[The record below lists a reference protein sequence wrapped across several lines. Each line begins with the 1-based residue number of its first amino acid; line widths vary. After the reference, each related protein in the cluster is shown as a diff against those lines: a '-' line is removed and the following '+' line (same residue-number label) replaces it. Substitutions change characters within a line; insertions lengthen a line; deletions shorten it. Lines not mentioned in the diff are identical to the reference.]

1 MKRNKS
7 LFIAMAI
14 LNIAISSVAQTTGTF
29 KDERDGKIYKTVKI
43 GTQIWMAENLAY
55 DANKGCWAYNNDIT
69 NVAKYGFLYNWETAL
84 TVAPDGWH
92 LPTDT
97 EWTILIKY
105 LGGDSIAGGKLK
117 STTGWDSP
125 NIGATNASGFSAL
138 PAGYINMLK
147 SGLIGKYAF
156 FWSANE
162 SNDKSAWLRYL
173 KTDDCQSNRNYY
185 FSKDYGFSVRCVKN

>member
-1 MKRNKS
+1 
-7 LFIAMAI
+7 MAI

-185 FSKDYGFSVRCVKN
+185 FRKDYGFSVRCVKN